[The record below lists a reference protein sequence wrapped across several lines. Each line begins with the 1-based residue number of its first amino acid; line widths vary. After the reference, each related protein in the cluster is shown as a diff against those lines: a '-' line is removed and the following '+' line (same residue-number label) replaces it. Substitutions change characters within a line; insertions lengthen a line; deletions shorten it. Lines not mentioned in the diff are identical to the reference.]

1 MVCEL
6 QFNKIFLLKKKKGQ
20 QRGEGKELKYKIG
33 HLHLKR

>member
-6 QFNKIFLLKKKKGQ
+6 QFNKIFLLKKKGQ